1 VVLVPEAVGVANV
14 CQQPGGAGGADPGQ
28 LHQRR
33 AALDDRADSSGFQ
46 TLSWMG
52 AFRWLR
58 SRMLQEP
65 EIERPKHQD
74 DPDIDHQP
82 LP

>member
-1 VVLVPEAVGVANV
+1 MTPVWQPHCESASPGTWTESGQTPILGPAALRVLVPTG
-14 CQQPGGAGGADPGQ
+14 
-28 LHQRR
+28 
-33 AALDDRADSSGFQ
+33 SGFQ

-58 SRMLQEP
+58 SLVLPEP